1 MGRAGRNVRGIMV
14 LVSVLVIAACGKSF
28 NDAYCEDNNQSNQ
41 QTLAHLTNVIEHKR
55 NQPGLYLVRAR
66 YHNFL
71 GACAQAVQDASEVI
85 RRLPNRAD
93 AYVLRAQAG
102 TMLGQI
108 PQALQG
114 YSTAITLQP
123 TAEAYCALG
132 YDGDGRKSLT
142 TCYQDDPNSQ
152 TRGDYE
158 AEVNTVLQVGRPR

>member
-1 MGRAGRNVRGIMV
+1 MRFEMSESEYSRAILPRTSLREAGRHSRG
-14 LVSVLVIAACGKSF
+14 S
-28 NDAYCEDNNQSNQ
+28 
-41 QTLAHLTNVIEHKR
+41 
-55 NQPGLYLVRAR
+55 
-66 YHNFL
+66 
-71 GACAQAVQDASEVI
+71 DASEVI